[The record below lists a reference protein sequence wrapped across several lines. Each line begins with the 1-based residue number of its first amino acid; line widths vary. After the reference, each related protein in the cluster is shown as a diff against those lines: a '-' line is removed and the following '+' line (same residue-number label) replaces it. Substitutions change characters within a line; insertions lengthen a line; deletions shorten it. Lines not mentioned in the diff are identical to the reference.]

1 MTEIPRPGLDSQGRL
16 LEEVILGLSPEGR
29 VGVSRC
35 KVRLE
40 TAFQREDRLPHMIA
54 IRSSL
59 EVFKLA
65 IHLAGM
71 LKRRFK
77 YHMHGAL
84 RSMAHGT

>member
-40 TAFQREDRLPHMIA
+40 TAFQRED
-54 IRSSL
+54 SL
-59 EVFKLA
+59 TKA
-65 IHLAGM
+65 QH
-71 LKRRFK
+71 
-77 YHMHGAL
+77 
-84 RSMAHGT
+84 